1 MSYFYNWAYFLGI
14 KHCLVVVLG
23 GVTVEILLKEK

>member
-14 KHCLVVVLG
+14 KHCLVVLG
-23 GVTVEILLKEK
+23 GVTVENLLKEK